1 MPNYKRAY
9 RPGGT
14 YFFTVNLHERG
25 VNDLLT
31 RHIERLRETV
41 RIVCRRHPFD
51 IHAWVV
57 LPDHLHCILELPG
70 GETDFT
76 ERWRLIKGGFTRA
89 IPNDDEDVS
98 ASGETRGE
106 RGVWQKRF
114 QEHQIRDEE
123 DYLHHM
129 DYVHMNPVRHG
140 LVSRVVDWPYST
152 FHRFVECGVYPADW
166 VGSLVPEVSDY
177 GD

>member
-1 MPNYKRAY
+1 MPNDKRTY

-14 YFFTVNLHERG
+14 YFFTVYLHQRG
-25 VNDLLT
+25 DNDLLT

-57 LPDHLHCILELPG
+57 LPDHLHCILGLPE
-70 GETDFT
+70 GETDFA

-89 IPNDDEDVS
+89 IPNDDADAS
-98 ASGETRGE
+98 ASRGVGGE

-114 QEHQIRDEE
+114 QEHRIRDEK

-152 FHRFVECGVYPADW
+152 FHKLVECGVYPADW
-166 VGSLVPEVSDY
+166 AGSLVADVLDCGE
-177 GD
+177 